1 MTQPIS
7 RRTVL
12 KSMAAGC
19 LASLPGVQP
28 PSADAAHKAP
38 PDVVVGKMS
47 GAAALVATLK
57 AEGVPVVFGIPGAQE
72 NELWDEM
79 KSQCLPYLLVTHE
92 MSAAY
97 MADGAARSTGRP
109 GVIAIV
115 PGPGVTNSLS
125 GLGEARLDSVP
136 IVAIVGDVARGDKY
150 RPFQVHE
157 LPQVGLLQQV
167 CKGVFEVCHACEI
180 PNAVHQAFRLA
191 MCGEPGPTAVVVP
204 YTLLIDTCKYDCL
217 PMAPCD
223 LPFDEGAF
231 LCALALLRQRGCKVG
246 IYAGMGCMDYGPAL
260 TNVAEVLQAPVATSV
275 SGKGVISECH
285 PLSVGWGYGPQ
296 GTRAAENAFKKVD
309 IVLAIGVRYSEVATA
324 FYSIPQSPHIIHVDI
339 NPANIGRILKTEVCV
354 NADAGVFLT
363 HLLEHADEIRRP
375 PDNDLVACI
384 RKWKV
389 EDACEY
395 AKCYARC
402 GVDPMAF
409 ILALRKAT
417 APNALVFVDVSCSE
431 HWAAEAFT
439 VCQPR
444 TYFNPTDNQAMGWSV
459 PAAIGAQRVHFDRQV
474 VTLTGDGCFLMTA
487 MEMSTAAR
495 EGLPVKFFIL
505 DDRAFHYMQELQLK
519 AYRRTTATLLAHLN
533 YAALAQA
540 LGLEYIE
547 INGPEGLCG
556 GIHAAL
562 AHAGPVLVR
571 VVTDYGQR
579 PVRWLDATRKR
590 YTKELSSEQKL
601 RFAARL
607 GSRALDHHPN
617 ND

>member
-19 LASLPGVQP
+19 LVSLPAQAEAGLRT
-28 PSADAAHKAP
+28 P
-38 PDVVVGKMS
+38 PDVVAGKKT

-79 KSQCLPYLLVTHE
+79 KSQGLPYLLVTHE

-109 GVIAIV
+109 GVLAIV

-136 IVAIVGDVARGDKY
+136 VVAIVGDVARGDKY

-157 LPQVGLLQQV
+157 LPQVGMLQQV
-167 CKGVFEVCHACEI
+167 CKGIFEVSNVCEI
-180 PNAVHQAFRLA
+180 PNAVRSAFRLA

-204 YTLLIDTCKYDCL
+204 YTLLIDSCKFDSL
-217 PMAPCD
+217 PLAPCD
-223 LPFDEGAF
+223 VPFDEGAF
-231 LCALALLRQRGCKVG
+231 LCALGLLRRRGCKVG
-246 IYAGMGCMDYGPAL
+246 IYAGMGCMDYGPL
-260 TNVAEVLQAPVATSV
+260 LVKTAEVLQAPVATSV

-285 PLSVGWGYGPQ
+285 PLAVGWGYGPQ
-296 GTRAAENAFKKVD
+296 GTLTAENAFKKVD
-309 IVLAIGVRYSEVATA
+309 IVLAIGVRYSEVSTA

-339 NPANIGRILKTEVCV
+339 NPDNIGRILKTEVCV

-363 HLLEHADEIRRP
+363 QLLEHADEIRRP
-375 PDNDLVACI
+375 ADNDLVANI
-384 RKWKV
+384 RKWKC
-389 EDACEY
+389 EDAREH

-409 ILALRKAT
+409 IIALRKAT
-417 APNALVFVDVSCSE
+417 VENALVFVDVTCAE

-444 TYFNPTDNQAMGWSV
+444 TYFNPTDNQAMGWSI
-459 PAAIGAQRVHFDRQV
+459 PAALGAQRVHLDRQV
-474 VTLTGDGCFLMTA
+474 VTITGDGCCLMTA
-487 MEMSTAAR
+487 MELSTAAR

-505 DDRAFHYMQELQLK
+505 DDHAYHYMQALQLK
-519 AYRRTTATLLAHLN
+519 AYRRTTATMLAHLD

-540 LGLEYIE
+540 MGLKYIQ
-547 INGPEGLCG
+547 IDAPGDLCG
-556 GIHAAL
+556 SIEAAL
-562 AHAGPVLVR
+562 SHPGPVLTR
-571 VVTDYGQR
+571 VVTDYGKR

-590 YTKELSSEQKL
+590 YTKELSSEQKR
-601 RFAARL
+601 RFALRL
-607 GSRALDHHPN
+607 GSRALNHHPN

>member
-1 MTQPIS
+1 
-7 RRTVL
+7 
-12 KSMAAGC
+12 
-19 LASLPGVQP
+19 
-28 PSADAAHKAP
+28 
-38 PDVVVGKMS
+38 
-47 GAAALVATLK
+47 
-57 AEGVPVVFGIPGAQE
+57 
-72 NELWDEM
+72 
-79 KSQCLPYLLVTHE
+79 
-92 MSAAY
+92 
-97 MADGAARSTGRP
+97 TGRP

-150 RPFQVHE
+150 RPFQVHD
-157 LPQVGLLQQV
+157 LPQAGLLQQV

-191 MCGEPGPTAVVVP
+191 LCGEPGPTAVVVP
-204 YTLLIDTCKYDCL
+204 YTLLIDTCKYDCP

-246 IYAGMGCMDYGPAL
+246 IYAGMGCMAYGPLL
-260 TNVAEVLQAPVATSV
+260 TNAAEVLQAPVATSV

-285 PLSVGWGYGPQ
+285 PLSVGWGYGAF

-324 FYSIPQSPHIIHVDI
+324 FYSIPQSPHVIHVDI

-375 PDNDLVACI
+375 PNNDLVACI
-384 RKWKV
+384 RKGKR
-389 EDACEY
+389 EDACEN

-444 TYFNPTDNQAMGWSV
+444 TYFNPTDNQAMGWSI

-474 VTLTGDGCFLMTA
+474 VTITGDGCCLMTA

-505 DDRAFHYMQELQLK
+505 DDHAYHYMQALQVK
-519 AYRRTTATLLAHLN
+519 AYRRTTATMLAHLD
-533 YAALAQA
+533 YAALAKA
-540 LGLEYIE
+540 FGLEYIE
-547 INGPEGLCG
+547 INGPDGLCG

-562 AHAGPVLVR
+562 THAGPVLVR
-571 VVTDYGQR
+571 VVTDYGKR

>member
-1 MTQPIS
+1 MWPPIS
-7 RRTVL
+7 RRNIL
-12 KSMAAGC
+12 KSMAAGIV
-19 LASLPGVQP
+19 ASFQGVQAPQAEAGHQAP
-28 PSADAAHKAP
+28 PS
-38 PDVVVGKMS
+38 DVVAGKMT
-47 GAAALVATLK
+47 GAAALVAALK

-109 GVIAIV
+109 GVICVV

-136 IVAIVGDVARGDKY
+136 VVAIVGDVARGDKY
-150 RPFQVHE
+150 HAFQVHE

-167 CKGVFEVCHACEI
+167 CKGVFEVSHACEI
-180 PNAVHQAFRLA
+180 PNAVHSAFRLA

-204 YTLLIDTCKYDCL
+204 YTLLIDACKYDCPL
-217 PMAPCD
+217 PPPCD

-231 LCALALLRQRGCKVG
+231 LCALQLLRTGCKVG

-260 TNVAEVLQAPVATSV
+260 VSVAELLQAPVATSV

-285 PLSVGWGYGPQ
+285 PLAVGWGYGPQ
-296 GTRAAENAFKKVD
+296 GTHAAERAFKKVD
-309 IVLAIGVRYSEVATA
+309 TVLAIGVRYSEVSTA

-354 NADAGVFLT
+354 NADAGLFLNQ
-363 HLLEHADEIRRP
+363 LLAHADEIRRP
-375 PDNDLVACI
+375 PDNDLIACI
-384 RKWKV
+384 RKWKC
-389 EDACEY
+389 EDACEHV
-395 AKCYARC
+395 KCYARC

-417 APNALVFVDVSCSE
+417 SPNALVYVDVSCSE

-439 VCQPR
+439 VCLPR
-444 TYFNPTDNQAMGWSV
+444 TYFNPTDNQAMGWSI
-459 PAAIGAQRVHFDRQV
+459 PAAIGGQRVHLDRQV
-474 VTLTGDGCFLMTA
+474 VTITGDGCFLMTG

-505 DDRAFHYMQELQLK
+505 DDHAFHYMQALQIK
-519 AYRRTTATLLAHLN
+519 AYRRTTATI
-533 YAALAQA
+533 LAQIDYSA
-540 LGLEYIE
+540 FAKAMGVGYIE
-547 INGPEGLCG
+547 INGPDGLCP
-556 GIHAAL
+556 GIQAAL
-562 AHAGPVLVR
+562 AHPGPVLVR
-571 VVTDYGQR
+571 VVTDYGKR
-579 PVRWLDATRKR
+579 PVRWLEATRDR
-590 YTKELSSEQKL
+590 YTKELSAEQKA
-601 RFAARL
+601 RFLARL
-607 GSRALDHHPN
+607 GSRAFDRHPN

>member
-12 KSMAAGC
+12 KSMAAGA
-19 LASLPGVQP
+19 LASLPAGQP
-28 PSADAAHKAP
+28 PVEAGHKAP
-38 PDVVVGKMS
+38 PDVVAGKKT

-97 MADGAARSTGRP
+97 MADGVARSTGRP

-191 MCGEPGPTAVVVP
+191 LCGEPGPTAVVVP
-204 YTLLIDTCKYDCL
+204 YTLLIDTCKYDCP

-231 LCALALLRQRGCKVG
+231 LCALALLRQRGCQAG
-246 IYAGMGCMDYGPAL
+246 IYAGMGCMAYPELL

-275 SGKGVISECH
+275 SGKGAISECH
-285 PLSVGWGYGPQ
+285 PLSVGWGYGPF

-324 FYSIPQSPHIIHVDI
+324 FYAVPQSPHIIHVDI
-339 NPANIGRILKTEVCV
+339 NPANTGRILKTEVCV

-363 HLLEHADEIRRP
+363 HLLEHADEIRRKP
-375 PDNDLVACI
+375 NNDLVACI
-384 RKWKV
+384 RKWKC
-389 EDACEY
+389 EDACEH

-444 TYFNPTDNQAMGWSV
+444 TYFNPTDNQSMGWSI
-459 PAAIGAQRVHFDRQV
+459 PAAIGAQRVHIDRQV
-474 VTLTGDGCFLMTA
+474 VTITGDGCCLMTA
-487 MEMSTAAR
+487 IEMSTAAR

-505 DDRAFHYMQELQLK
+505 DDHAYHYMQKLQIS
-519 AYRRTTATLLAHLN
+519 AYRRTTATYLAHLN
-533 YAALAQA
+533 YAALAKA
-540 LGLEYIE
+540 FGLEYIE
-547 INGPEGLCG
+547 INGPDGLCG
-556 GIHAAL
+556 GINAAL
-562 AHAGPVLVR
+562 AHPGPVLVR

-579 PVRWLDATRKR
+579 PVRWIEATRKK
-590 YTKELSSEQKL
+590 YTKELSTEQKL
-601 RFAARL
+601 RFAARI
-607 GSRALDHHPN
+607 GSRSLDHHPN

>member
-1 MTQPIS
+1 MPQPVS

-19 LASLPGVQP
+19 LVSLPAGRP
-28 PSADAAHKAP
+28 GPADAAHKAP
-38 PDVVVGKMS
+38 PEVIAGKMT

-57 AEGVPVVFGIPGAQE
+57 TEGVPCVFGIPGAQE

-79 KSQCLPYLLVTHE
+79 KSQHLPYLLVTHE

-97 MADGAARSTGRP
+97 MADGVARSTGRP

-125 GLGEARLDSVP
+125 GLGEALLDSVP

-180 PNAVHQAFRLA
+180 PNAVRQAFRLA

-217 PMAPCD
+217 PLAPCD

-231 LCALALLRQRGCKVG
+231 HCALQLLSNRVWKVG
-246 IYAGMGCMDYGPAL
+246 IYAGMGCMDYTESL
-260 TNVAEVLQAPVATSV
+260 VNVAEVLQAPIATSV
-275 SGKGVISECH
+275 SGKGVVSECH
-285 PLSVGWGYGPQ
+285 PLAVGWGYGPQ
-296 GTRAAENAFKKVD
+296 GTHTAENAFNKVD
-309 IVLAIGVRYSEVATA
+309 VVLAIGVRYSEVSTA

-339 NPANIGRILKTEVCV
+339 NPKNIGRILKTEVCV
-354 NADAGVFLT
+354 NADAGVFLDR
-363 HLLEHADEIRRP
+363 LLDHADDIRRP
-375 PDNDLVACI
+375 PNNDLVACI
-384 RKWKV
+384 HKWKG
-389 EDACEY
+389 EDAAEH
-395 AKCYARC
+395 AKCYNRC

-417 APNALVFVDVSCSE
+417 CPDALVFVDVSCSE

-439 VCQPR
+439 VLQPR
-444 TYFNPTDNQAMGWSV
+444 TYFNPTDNQSMGWSV
-459 PAAIGAQRVHFDRQV
+459 PAAIGAQRVHFGRQV

-487 MEMSTAAR
+487 MELSTAAR

-505 DDRAFHYMQELQLK
+505 DDRAFHYMQALQLK
-519 AYRRTTATLLAHLN
+519 AYRRTTATMLAHLD
-533 YAALAQA
+533 Y
-540 LGLEYIE
+540 
-547 INGPEGLCG
+547 
-556 GIHAAL
+556 AAL
-562 AHAGPVLVR
+562 AHAFGLEYVEITGPGDLCGGLHAALDHPGPVLTR
-571 VVTDYGQR
+571 VVTDYGER

-590 YTKELSSEQKL
+590 YTKELTGEQKR
-601 RFAARL
+601 RFLARL
-607 GSRALDHHPN
+607 SSRALNHHPD

>member
-19 LASLPGVQP
+19 LASLPAAQTP
-28 PSADAAHKAP
+28 PVEASRNTP
-38 PDVVVGKMS
+38 SDVVAGKMT

-57 AEGVPVVFGIPGAQE
+57 AEGVPCVFGIPGAQE

-79 KSQCLPYLLVTHE
+79 KRQCLPYLLVTHE

-97 MADGAARSTGRP
+97 MADGAARSTGRH
-109 GVIAIV
+109 GVIATV

-125 GLGEARLDSVP
+125 GLGEALLDGVP

-150 RPFQVHE
+150 RSFQVHE

-167 CKGVFEVCHACEI
+167 CKGVFEVANACDI
-180 PNAVHQAFRLA
+180 PNAVRHAFRLA
-191 MCGEPGPTAVVVP
+191 MCGEPGPAAVVVP
-204 YTLLIDTCKYDCL
+204 YNLLIDTCKYDCL
-217 PMAPCD
+217 PIAPCD
-223 LPFDEGAF
+223 VPFDEGAF
-231 LCALALLRQRGCKVG
+231 QCALGLLSQRGLKVG
-246 IYAGMGCMDYGPAL
+246 IYAGMGCMNYGPAL
-260 TNVAEVLQAPVATSV
+260 ANVAEVLQAPVATSV
-275 SGKGVISECH
+275 SGKGVLSECH
-285 PLSVGWGYGPQ
+285 PLAVGWGYGPQ

-309 IVLAIGVRYSEVATA
+309 VVLAVGVRYSEVSTA

-339 NPANIGRILKTEVCV
+339 NPNNIGRILKTEVCV
-354 NADAGVFLT
+354 HADAGVFLSR
-363 HLLEHADEIRRP
+363 LLDHADDIRRP
-375 PDNDLVACI
+375 PDNALVACI
-384 RKWKV
+384 RQGKC
-389 EDACEY
+389 EDAKEN
-395 AKCYARC
+395 AKCYNRC

-417 APNALVFVDVSCSE
+417 RSDALVFVDVSCAE

-444 TYFNPTDNQAMGWSV
+444 TYFNPTDNQSMGWSV
-459 PAAIGAQRVHFDRQV
+459 PAAIGAQRVQFGRQV
-474 VTLTGDGCFLMTA
+474 VTITGDGCFLMTA

-505 DDRAFHYMQELQLK
+505 DDQAYHYMQALQIK
-519 AYRRTTATLLAHLN
+519 AYRRTTATMLARLD
-533 YAALAQA
+533 YAALAKA
-540 LGLEYIE
+540 FGLEYVE
-547 INGPEGLCG
+547 ILGPDVLCG
-556 GIHAAL
+556 GIDAAL

-571 VVTDYGQR
+571 VVTEYGKR

-590 YTKELSSEQKL
+590 YTKELSTEQKV

-607 GSRALDHHPN
+607 GSRALVRHPN

>member
-1 MTQPIS
+1 MQPLS
-7 RRTVL
+7 RRSVL
-12 KSMAAGC
+12 KSMAVGC
-19 LASLPGVQP
+19 LASLTEVQSP
-28 PSADAAHKAP
+28 AEAGHKAP
-38 PDVVVGKMS
+38 SDIVAGKMT

-57 AEGVPVVFGIPGAQE
+57 TEGVPVVFGIPGAQE

-150 RPFQVHE
+150 RAFQVHE

-167 CKGVFEVCHACEI
+167 CKGVFEVSNACEI
-180 PNAVHQAFRLA
+180 PNAVRSAFQLA

-204 YTLLIDTCKYDCL
+204 YTLLIDSCKFACPPL
-217 PMAPCD
+217 SPCD

-231 LCALALLRQRGCKVG
+231 LCALELLRRRGCKVG

-260 TNVAEVLQAPVATSV
+260 ANVAEVLQAPVATSV
-275 SGKGVISECH
+275 SGKGAISECH

-296 GTRAAENAFKKVD
+296 GTCAAENAFKKVD
-309 IVLAIGVRYSEVATA
+309 IVLAIGVRYSEVSTA

-354 NADAGVFLT
+354 NADAGLFLT
-363 HLLEHADEIRRP
+363 QLLEHADEIRRP

-384 RKWKV
+384 RKWKC
-389 EDACEY
+389 EDACDHT
-395 AKCYARC
+395 KCYARC

-417 APNALVFVDVSCSE
+417 CPNALVFVDVSCSE

-444 TYFNPTDNQAMGWSV
+444 TYFNPTDNQAMGWSI

-474 VTLTGDGCFLMTA
+474 VTITGDGCCLMTA
-487 MEMSTAAR
+487 MELSTAAR

-505 DDRAFHYMQELQLK
+505 DDRAYHYMQALQLK
-519 AYRRTTATLLAHLN
+519 AYRRTTATLLAHLD
-533 YAALAQA
+533 YAALAKA
-540 LGLEYIE
+540 MGLEYIE
-547 INGPEGLCG
+547 INGPDGLCG
-556 GIHAAL
+556 GIQAAL
-562 AHAGPVLVR
+562 SHAGPVLVR
-571 VVTDYGQR
+571 VVTDYGKR
-579 PVRWLDATRKR
+579 PVRWLEATRDR
-590 YTKELSSEQKL
+590 YVKELSREQKA
-601 RFAARL
+601 RFIARA
-607 GSRALDHHPN
+607 GSRAFDRHPN

>member
-1 MTQPIS
+1 MWPHIS
-7 RRTVL
+7 RRNIL
-12 KSMAAGC
+12 KSMAAGIV
-19 LASLPGVQP
+19 ASFQGVRASQAGAGHQAP
-28 PSADAAHKAP
+28 PS
-38 PDVVVGKMS
+38 DVVSGKMT
-47 GAAALVATLK
+47 GAAALVAALK
-57 AEGVPVVFGIPGAQE
+57 AECVPVVFGIPGAQE

-136 IVAIVGDVARGDKY
+136 VVAIVGDVARGDKY
-150 RPFQVHE
+150 HAFQVHE

-167 CKGVFEVCHACEI
+167 CKGVFEVSHACEI
-180 PNAVHQAFRLA
+180 PNAVHSAFRLA

-204 YTLLIDTCKYDCL
+204 YTLLIDACKYDCPL
-217 PMAPCD
+217 PPPCD

-231 LCALALLRQRGCKVG
+231 LCALQLLRTGCKVG

-260 TNVAEVLQAPVATSV
+260 VSVAELLQAPVATSV
-275 SGKGVISECH
+275 SGKGVISECN

-296 GTRAAENAFKKVD
+296 GTRAAERAFKKVD
-309 IVLAIGVRYSEVATA
+309 TVLAIGVRYSEVSTA

-339 NPANIGRILKTEVCV
+339 NPANIGRIMKTEVCV
-354 NADAGVFLT
+354 NADAGLFLNQ
-363 HLLEHADEIRRP
+363 LLAHADEIRRP
-375 PDNDLVACI
+375 PDNDLIACI
-384 RKWKV
+384 RKWKC
-389 EDACEY
+389 EDACEHV
-395 AKCYARC
+395 KCYARC

-417 APNALVFVDVSCSE
+417 SPNALVFVDVSCSE

-439 VCQPR
+439 VCLPR
-444 TYFNPTDNQAMGWSV
+444 TYFNPTDNQAMGWSI
-459 PAAIGAQRVHFDRQV
+459 PAAIGAQRVHLDRQV
-474 VTLTGDGCFLMTA
+474 VTITGDGCFLMTG

-505 DDRAFHYMQELQLK
+505 DDHAFHYMQALQIK
-519 AYRRTTATLLAHLN
+519 AYRRTTATILAQID
-533 YAALAQA
+533 YAAFAKA
-540 LGLEYIE
+540 MGVGYIE
-547 INGPEGLCG
+547 INGPDGLCP
-556 GIHAAL
+556 GIQAAL
-562 AHAGPVLVR
+562 AHPGPVLVR
-571 VVTDYGQR
+571 VVTDYGKR
-579 PVRWLDATRKR
+579 PVRWLEATRDR
-590 YTKELSSEQKL
+590 YTKELSAEQKA
-601 RFAARL
+601 RFLARL
-607 GSRALDHHPN
+607 GSRAFDRHPN

>member
-1 MTQPIS
+1 
-7 RRTVL
+7 
-12 KSMAAGC
+12 MAEAGR
-19 LASLPGVQP
+19 
-28 PSADAAHKAP
+28 KAP
-38 PDVVVGKMS
+38 PDVVAGKKT

-97 MADGAARSTGRP
+97 MADGVARSTGRP

-125 GLGEARLDSVP
+125 GLGEALLDSVP

-167 CKGVFEVCHACEI
+167 CKGVFEVSHACEI

-191 MCGEPGPTAVVVP
+191 LCGEPGPTAVVVP
-204 YTLLIDTCKYDCL
+204 YTLLIDTCKYDCPPL
-217 PMAPCD
+217 APCD

-231 LCALALLRQRGCKVG
+231 LCAWQLLRQRGCKVG
-246 IYAGMGCMDYGPAL
+246 IYAGMGCMDYGESL

-285 PLSVGWGYGPQ
+285 PLAVGWGYGPQ

-309 IVLAIGVRYSEVATA
+309 IVLAIGVRYSEVSTA

-375 PDNDLVACI
+375 PNNDLVACI
-384 RKWKV
+384 RKGKH
-389 EDACEY
+389 EDACEN

-417 APNALVFVDVSCSE
+417 GSERPGVRGCVVFGALGRRGV
-431 HWAAEAFT
+431 H
-439 VCQPR
+439 
-444 TYFNPTDNQAMGWSV
+444 GL
-459 PAAIGAQRVHFDRQV
+459 PAAHLLQPDRQP
-474 VTLTGDGCFLMTA
+474 GDGLVDPRRHRR
-487 MEMSTAAR
+487 AAR
-495 EGLPVKFFIL
+495 PLRSPGGDDHRRRLFP
-505 DDRAFHYMQELQLK
+505 DDGDRAVHGGARGTAGQVLHS
-519 AYRRTTATLLAHLN
+519 RRSGVPL
-533 YAALAQA
+533 
-540 LGLEYIE
+540 
-547 INGPEGLCG
+547 
-556 GIHAAL
+556 
-562 AHAGPVLVR
+562 HAGVA
-571 VVTDYGQR
+571 GQGVS
-579 PVRWLDATRKR
+579 PHHGDDAGAPG
-590 YTKELSSEQKL
+590 L
-601 RFAARL
+601 RRL
-607 GSRALDHHPN
+607 GEGVWSGVYRDQRAGRSVRRHPRRAGASGSGAGARRHRLRQTSRPLARRHAQTLH
-617 ND
+617 